1 MYMTKDYV
9 NLDNARHDDQRNVM
23 STIVEDGVCP
33 FDEEFLANYHK
44 QPILRQG
51 TFWTL
56 TLNQWP
62 YEYTRVHLLAIARQ
76 HVETIDELEAGAAEE
91 LFDHVKWAIQEY
103 QIDFGGLA
111 MRFGDVRHNGA
122 SVNHLHAHIIV
133 PDKDKPADAK
143 VKFKI
148 S

>member
-1 MYMTKDYV
+1 MKDYV
-9 NLDNARHDDQRNVM
+9 NLDNARLEDQHQVM
-23 STIVEDGVCP
+23 KGIAADGVCP
-33 FDEEFLANYHK
+33 FDEAYLANYHK
-44 QPILRQG
+44 QPILQQG
-51 TFWTL
+51 KYWML

-62 YEYTRVHLLAIARQ
+62 YEHTQVHLLAIARK
-76 HVETIDELEAGAAEE
+76 HVESIDELPVGAGEE
-91 LFDHVKWAIQEY
+91 LFEHVRWAIAEY
-103 QIDFGGLA
+103 KIDFGGLA

>member
-1 MYMTKDYV
+1 MKDYV
-9 NLDNARHDDQRNVM
+9 NLDNARLEDQHQVM
-23 STIVEDGVCP
+23 KGIVADGVCP
-33 FDEEFLANYHK
+33 FDEAYLANYHK
-44 QPILRQG
+44 QPILQQG
-51 TFWTL
+51 KYWML

-76 HVETIDELEAGAAEE
+76 HVETIAELEAGAAEE

>member
-1 MYMTKDYV
+1 MADYV
-9 NLDNARHDDQRNVM
+9 NIENARHDDQLSVM
-23 STIVEDGVCP
+23 KGIAEDGVCP
-33 FDEEFLANYHK
+33 FDEEYIAKYHK
-44 QPILRQG
+44 QPVLRQG
-51 TFWTL
+51 TYWTL

-62 YEYTRVHLLAIARQ
+62 YEHTRVHLLAIARK
-76 HVETIDELEAGAAEE
+76 HVESIDELPAVAGEE
-91 LFDHVKWAIQEY
+91 LFEHVRWAIAEY
-103 QIDFGGLA
+103 KIDFGGLA

-133 PDKDKPADAK
+133 PDKNKPADAK